1 MPRWVKACGLLLL
14 AWALGFGLV
23 ALHVGWLLIPI
34 VWLSVAALLR
44 VGESLLDRLI
54 AGALVITGFVMAAG
68 LAFSVWP
75 WGLDPAPVAGV
86 TLTAVVL
93 AGVLSGRRPRLPR
106 PQWRDAVPV
115 GASLVITTL
124 VALPYLRATDFAGV
138 LGATMSGEDSSRHTS
153 LVDQI
158 RDVGAY
164 TFIHPRTTSDILNPG
179 MSDYPQGWHL
189 VAAIIENLLT
199 STTRLGSGE
208 NGIVLLVVLMLAT
221 FFALMLVVA
230 WGAGRVAGP
239 RRSPGAYLLIV
250 LGAGWLAAWSELVRT
265 IVYTYPAEMACLAFL
280 GALVVAVVRPAVK
293 VRDQIVLIA
302 ALTIGVGSTYYLFL
316 PIAVVIAVGGVI
328 MDRRR
333 MRRVPFSVVAGVLV
347 AGLSAAQAAAAV
359 VLGKRDEQIALG
371 ALGDIRPIEIAL
383 FALLIIAGVVLGRRQ
398 PAWRRYAVPLVTAL
412 AAAVGILLL
421 QVLSG
426 SDPGYYFGKMLHVV
440 VLVLI
445 LGAAAV
451 GEVAGPALR
460 RLSSRPRVRG
470 TAAVGVLAVFAVGQ
484 VVFGIPSLTDF
495 PWLTSQAAGKTGL
508 PSQARTI
515 VAVQRACPADPDRPT
530 VVFFSDPEQRYGYSE
545 SIFLAALQRQAGRG
559 YREAYSLPWGSAEK
573 RADAI
578 VRRATKPVR
587 IVVGD
592 EGARAALATALRANP
607 ERAANVELVDLAAI
621 TTSGQCQTVSP

>member
-1 MPRWVKACGLLLL
+1 MPRWVMACGLLLL

-23 ALHVGWLLIPI
+23 ALHVAWLLVPI
-34 VWLSVAALLR
+34 AWLSVAALLR

-68 LAFSVWP
+68 LVFSVWP

-86 TLTAVVL
+86 TLSAVVL

-124 VALPYLRATDFAGV
+124 AALPYLRATDFAGV
-138 LGATMSGEDSSRHTS
+138 LGAMMSGEDSSRHAS

-158 RDVGAY
+158 RDIGAY
-164 TFIHPRTTSDILNPG
+164 TFIHPRMTSDILNPG

-221 FFALMLVVA
+221 FFALMLVVT

-265 IVYTYPAEMACLAFL
+265 MVYTYPAEMACLAFL

-333 MRRVPFSVVAGVLV
+333 MRRVPFSVAAGVLV

-359 VLGKRDEQIALG
+359 VLGKRDEQIAVG

-383 FALLIIAGVVLGRRQ
+383 FALLIIAGVVLGRRR

-412 AAAVGILLL
+412 AAAVGILLY

-426 SDPGYYFGKMLHVV
+426 GDPGYYFGKMLHVV

-445 LGAAAV
+445 LGVAAV

-460 RLSSRPRVRG
+460 RLSSRPRVRT

-484 VVFGIPSLTDF
+484 IVFGIPSLTDF
-495 PWLTSQAAGKTGL
+495 PWLTSQAAAKTGL

-515 VAVQRACPADPDRPT
+515 VAVHRACPTDPDRPT

-559 YREAYSLPWGSAEK
+559 YRVAYSLPWSSVEK

-592 EGARAALATALRANP
+592 EGARAALATALRASP

-621 TTSGQCQTVSP
+621 TTSGQCQTVAP